1 MSKRNQVSY
10 VRPAEPA
17 FLSRFKRQVGY
28 REGPTVETKRE
39 QLPLADEDGD
49 NVSDKEDE
57 QPQVVTLKK
66 GDLTAKEAMKIKQQ
80 IKESLKSHESDG
92 EPEPADGKIMFRKP
106 AKRSS
111 EKNLDF
117 NGDCRIPGASGFT
130 LCGHLGRDEGP
141 LLSISAP
148 STSRHILMQLF
159 FQKLYPGKPVQ
170 TPYDKDADST
180 YLCRM
185 GVQMRRNSTVRYEKI
200 KVVRKISM
208 EVTVLVLELFMPALL
223 KLRGRNIIFSI
234 DN

>member
-49 NVSDKEDE
+49 NASDKEDE

-66 GDLTAKEAMKIKQQ
+66 GDLTAEEAMKIKQQ

-117 NGDCRIPGASGFT
+117 NVSSRKKMKEAQKTKREAATPQSTSKQINSS
-130 LCGHLGRDEGP
+130 
-141 LLSISAP
+141 LLS
-148 STSRHILMQLF
+148 F
-159 FQKLYPGKPVQ
+159 
-170 TPYDKDADST
+170 DDEEND
-180 YLCRM
+180 
-185 GVQMRRNSTVRYEKI
+185 
-200 KVVRKISM
+200 
-208 EVTVLVLELFMPALL
+208 
-223 KLRGRNIIFSI
+223 
-234 DN
+234 D